1 MITPGAA
8 GGKGKEVEGA
18 DEWKEMYADLVK
30 VVEKAQK
37 SVRV

>member
-8 GGKGKEVEGA
+8 GGKNKEVEGA
-18 DEWKEMYADLVK
+18 EEWKETYAELAK

-37 SVRV
+37 GVRV